1 MTTAQHR
8 TTPTLRRTS
17 ICVAI
22 LGAAVALTGCS
33 EHGTGAG
40 GHGAPSAVSS
50 SASHNGADVEFAA
63 GMIGHHRQAV
73 EMADMVLERG
83 TTPAVKDLA
92 ARIKAAQT
100 PEIATLGQLLTGFG
114 EKVPS
119 VGSEHGGGHSS
130 NGIMSPEEIERL
142 KTLSGKELE
151 KAFLTDMIEHHEGA
165 VEQATTELADG
176 KLAAAKALAEQIK
189 SAQDGEITEMRELLK
204 QYA

>member
-1 MTTAQHR
+1 MTTARLR
-8 TTPTLRRTS
+8 TTRFT
-17 ICVAI
+17 V
-22 LGAAVALTGCS
+22 GALATALTLAACGS
-33 EHGTGAG
+33 GSHDTATPG
-40 GHGAPSAVSS
+40 GHNGSS
-50 SASHNGADVEFAA
+50 TTSASASDAYNDDDIAFAA

-100 PEIATLGQLLTGFG
+100 PEIATLGQLLTTFG
-114 EKVPS
+114 EKVPGP
-119 VGSEHGGGHSS
+119 GSEHGGGHSS
-130 NGIMSPEEIERL
+130 QGIMTPEEMERL

-176 KLAAAKALAEQIK
+176 KFPEAKALAEQIK
-189 SAQDGEITEMRELLK
+189 SAQDGEIMEMKELLK
-204 QYA
+204 QYT